1 MLIPPQ
7 RDVPER
13 LDLHHGSL
21 LEVRRSLHDIRRIN
35 TFLGGTRLSIHGI
48 LPLLRDVNDR
58 AILLDVGCGLGDVGA
73 ALINAAAREG
83 KVLRVVGLDINAR
96 HLGLARREYPQ
107 VLGVRGDA
115 FRLPLGDLS
124 VDIVHSSLFLHH
136 FRAREVE
143 GLLREFS
150 RVARVGWFMNDL
162 ARHTLPLW
170 FFRSTWPI
178 FARSPLTRFDGS
190 ASVRRAYTRRELSRV
205 AGVVPGARVRA
216 HFPFRLSIAW
226 RRSALPALA
235 SKVED

>member
-21 LEVRRSLHDIRRIN
+21 AEVRRSLHDIRRIN

-48 LPLLRDVNDR
+48 LPLLKSVEGE
-58 AILLDVGCGLGDVGA
+58 AALLDVGCGLGDVGTA
-73 ALINAAAREG
+73 IKASAAREG
-83 KVLRVVGLDINAR
+83 KRMRVIGLDINSR
-96 HLGLARREYPQ
+96 HLGLARREYPE

-115 FRLPLGDLS
+115 FRLPLGDAS

-136 FRAREVE
+136 FRPPEVQA
-143 GLLREFS
+143 LLLEFS

-170 FFRSTWPI
+170 FFRTTWPI

-190 ASVRRAYTRRELSRV
+190 ASVRRAYTHAELSRIAEPIV
-205 AGVVPGARVRA
+205 GARVRS
-216 HFPFRLSIAW
+216 HFPFRLSVAW
-226 RRSALPALA
+226 QRSACGT
-235 SKVED
+235 

>member
-21 LEVRRSLHDIRRIN
+21 REVRRSLHDIRRIN
-35 TFLGGTRLSIHGI
+35 TYLGGTSLSVRGC
-48 LPLLRDVNDR
+48 LSLLRGVNR
-58 AILLDVGCGLGDVGA
+58 EATLLDVGCGLGDVA
-73 ALINAAAREG
+73 AAIQNAAAREG
-83 KVLRVVGLDINAR
+83 IRVRAVGLDINAR
-96 HLGLARREYPQ
+96 HLKLARREYPQ

-115 FRLPLGDLS
+115 FRLPLGDAS

-143 GLLREFS
+143 ALLREFS

-170 FFRSTWPI
+170 FFRTTWPI
-178 FARSPLTRFDGS
+178 FARSALTRFDGS
-190 ASVRRAYTRRELSRV
+190 ASVRRAYTKAELSRI
-205 AGVVPGARVRA
+205 AQAIPGARVQA
-216 HFPFRLSIAW
+216 HLPFRLSVEW
-226 RRSALPALA
+226 RRGGL
-235 SKVED
+235 